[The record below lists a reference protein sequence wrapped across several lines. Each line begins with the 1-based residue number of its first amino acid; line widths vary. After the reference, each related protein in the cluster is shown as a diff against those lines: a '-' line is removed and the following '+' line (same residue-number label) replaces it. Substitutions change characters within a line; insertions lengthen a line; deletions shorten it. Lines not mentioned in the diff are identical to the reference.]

1 MEFSF
6 KKWRA
11 LKLRAKA
18 AMAIPVVGVFCLC
31 AVLMGINYTELV
43 NSTYENKR
51 FEGEFSLLNLK
62 ASLSLESS
70 AMRKYFLGLVT
81 VDELEIVKNK
91 TDASLTD
98 LSNKVFRPKREE
110 NLLDQKVSVPLASL
124 RSQVLSGQI
133 AWPEVEKSISD
144 LSETLSSITMRNM
157 KNKLSSVQYER
168 LEKLNIL
175 QKTLVETSFFQKMIL
190 HMLF

>member
-1 MEFSF
+1 
-6 KKWRA
+6 
-11 LKLRAKA
+11 
-18 AMAIPVVGVFCLC
+18 
-31 AVLMGINYTELV
+31 
-43 NSTYENKR
+43 
-51 FEGEFSLLNLK
+51 
-62 ASLSLESS
+62 
-70 AMRKYFLGLVT
+70 MRKYFLGLVT

-144 LSETLSSITMRNM
+144 LSETLVHHDA
-157 KNKLSSVQYER
+157 KYENKLSSVQYER

-175 QKTLVETSFFQKMIL
+175 QKL
-190 HMLF
+190 